1 MFQFAQLRG
10 TEDSSLIIESSR
22 PLDAVR
28 NAFVKTCKIPIRESY
43 ADDWNLQGASFH
55 HRIELG
61 EDHPVREVPGC
72 SEDNY
77 GV

>member
-43 ADDWNLQGASFH
+43 AMTDLQGASFH

-61 EDHPVREVPGC
+61 EDHLCARSLVLRRQL
-72 SEDNY
+72 